1 MNKLLLTLLTLC
13 LALTMQAQ
21 ARHGGND
28 NPFNSV
34 SYRPLP
40 PLCINGQQGVSAAF
54 AGSTGSK
61 LLVAGGC
68 NFRAHRLPTAVT
80 SNSMPTSTNSTC
92 TTPQARWNGTK

>member
-40 PLCINGQQGVSAAF
+40 PLRVNGQQTISGRRLQLS
-54 AGSTGSK
+54 GHTG
-61 LLVAGGC
+61 C
-68 NFRAHRLPTAVT
+68 RR
-80 SNSMPTSTNSTC
+80 
-92 TTPQARWNGTK
+92 R